1 MSREIYLDSGVIMLN
16 FSSKPI
22 EKIKKI
28 FSRIRNEEVKAF
40 VLEPTLEEIAFH
52 LCVYYGKEK
61 VETYIAS
68 FLYDYNIQV
77 VKPQIQ
83 LIQKAGI
90 LKCQYRSVLSYFDS
104 LMIEF
109 SMQNKLEFHTTEK
122 KLRKKFPSKIVNQLI
137 IITYRF
143 D

>member
-1 MSREIYLDSGVIMLN
+1 M
-16 FSSKPI
+16 
-22 EKIKKI
+22 
-28 FSRIRNEEVKAF
+28 
-40 VLEPTLEEIAFH
+40 EEIAFH

-90 LKCQYRSVLSYFDS
+90 LKCQYRSVLSYFDA

-122 KLRKKFPSKIVNQLI
+122 KLRKKFPSKIVNQLK

>member
-122 KLRKKFPSKIVNQLI
+122 KLRKKFPSKIVNQLK

>member
-1 MSREIYLDSGVIMLN
+1 MSREIYLDSGVIILN
-16 FSSKPI
+16 FSSEPI

-28 FSRIRNEEVKAF
+28 FSQIRNEEIKALIF
-40 VLEPTLEEIAFH
+40 ESTLEEIAFH

-90 LKCQYRSVLSYFDS
+90 LKCQYRSVLSYFDA

-109 SMQNKLEFHTTEK
+109 SLQNKLEFHTTEK
-122 KLRKKFPSKIVNQLI
+122 KLRKKFPSKIVNQLK
-137 IITYRF
+137 IITYHF

>member
-16 FSSKPI
+16 FSSDPI
-22 EKIKKI
+22 EKIKII

-90 LKCQYRSVLSYFDS
+90 LKCQYRSVLSYFDA

-109 SMQNKLEFHTTEK
+109 SLQNKLEFHTTEK
-122 KLRKKFPSKIVNQLI
+122 KLRKKFPSKIVNQLK